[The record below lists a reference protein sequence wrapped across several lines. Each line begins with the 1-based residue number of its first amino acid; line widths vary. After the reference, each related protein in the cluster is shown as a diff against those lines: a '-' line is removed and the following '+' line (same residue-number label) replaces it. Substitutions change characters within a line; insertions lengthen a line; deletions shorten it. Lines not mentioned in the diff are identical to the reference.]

1 MITETE
7 SVEKVLTPGCRPCPR
22 CGQMMDATLDE
33 MWQAEAEAAHQDWRD
48 LRDTQDAVI
57 ASMRGF

>member
-1 MITETE
+1 
-7 SVEKVLTPGCRPCPR
+7 
-22 CGQMMDATLDE
+22 MMDATLDE